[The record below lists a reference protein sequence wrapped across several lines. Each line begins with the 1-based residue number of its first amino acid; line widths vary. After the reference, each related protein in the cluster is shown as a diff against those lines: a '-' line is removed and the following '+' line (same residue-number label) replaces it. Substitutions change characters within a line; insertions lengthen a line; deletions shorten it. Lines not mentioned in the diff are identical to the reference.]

1 MEAWYAELDALT
13 EKHPS
18 NLCLKHLAGEGK
30 GYYDGL
36 SDDLKARFAKCVASG
51 LENADSSV
59 GVYAMMPKDYEELAQ
74 YFDKVR
80 PCPRPAPPRRWRA
93 SRLLVP
99 PAAQLIRLVRREGR
113 PGGPRPGL
121 GPHSIWSVG
130 ISRGRPA
137 THAQGPPRRRPPHPP
152 GGSGPF
158 RGSLRKEVTRR
169 EPATSPREKGTTRRT
184 ASPPRVR
191 GPGDSLAPAL
201 PAGDATLGASLAH
214 GGVSLD
220 GARRSCGPM

>member
-1 MEAWYAELDALT
+1 MASMEAWYAELDALT

-80 PCPRPAPPRRWRA
+80 PCPRPARRGGGEPRGCSFPPPPSSSVSSGARDGRA
-93 SRLLVP
+93 GLG
-99 PAAQLIRLVRREGR
+99 PASARTAFGR
-113 PGGPRPGL
+113 SGSLAGGPRPTRRV
-121 GPHSIWSVG
+121 PPVG
-130 ISRGRPA
+130 ARPTPRGVPA
-137 THAQGPPRRRPPHPP
+137 PP
-152 GGSGPF
+152 GEASG
-158 RGSLRKEVTRR
+158 RR
-169 EPATSPREKGTTRRT
+169 
-184 ASPPRVR
+184 
-191 GPGDSLAPAL
+191 
-201 PAGDATLGASLAH
+201 
-214 GGVSLD
+214 
-220 GARRSCGPM
+220 

>member
-1 MEAWYAELDALT
+1 MAKSMEAWYAELDALT

-74 YFDKVR
+74 YFDRVR
-80 PCPRPAPPRRWRA
+80 PCPRPAAAVARRA
-93 SRLLVP
+93 SAARS
-99 PAAQLIRLVRREGR
+99 PAALLIRLRRGGR
-113 PGGPRPGL
+113 PGGPRPRHLVGRDYL
-121 GPHSIWSVG
+121 VGGPRPARRVPRSAPAPRG
-130 ISRGRPA
+130 FRPLPEERRKAPAAGRPD
-137 THAQGPPRRRPPHPP
+137 GPPRQKRD
-152 GGSGPF
+152 
-158 RGSLRKEVTRR
+158 
-169 EPATSPREKGTTRRT
+169 ART

-191 GPGDSLAPAL
+191 GEIA
-201 PAGDATLGASLAH
+201 
-214 GGVSLD
+214 
-220 GARRSCGPM
+220 

>member
-80 PCPRPAPPRRWRA
+80 PCPRAAPPRPCGGATSLGCSFPPPPCSSVSFGAGDGRA
-93 SRLLVP
+93 
-99 PAAQLIRLVRREGR
+99 
-113 PGGPRPGL
+113 GL
-121 GPHSIWSVG
+121 GQHTAFG
-130 ISRGRPA
+130 RTGLFGGRPA
-137 THAQGPPRRRPPHPP
+137 TRAQGPPVGARPLPEERRKAPP
-152 GGSGPF
+152 GGRTGHLK
-158 RGSLRKEVTRR
+158 RGTKE
-169 EPATSPREKGTTRRT
+169 G
-184 ASPPRVR
+184 R
-191 GPGDSLAPAL
+191 GLSAPGEGGDSLAPARS
-201 PAGDATLGASLAH
+201 AGDATLGAPLAH
-214 GGVSLD
+214 GGVPLD
-220 GARRSCGPM
+220 GARRLRADAEVN

>member
-93 SRLLVP
+93 SAARSP
-99 PAAQLIRLVRREGR
+99 RRPAHPSRPARGTAGR
-113 PGGPRPGL
+113 ASARPRPAQHL
-121 GPHSIWSVG
+121 VG
-130 ISRGRPA
+130 RDFSRAARDPRAGS
-137 THAQGPPRRRPPHPP
+137 PRRRPPRPP
-152 GGSGPF
+152 GVPAPPGEAAG
-158 RGSLRKEVTRR
+158 RR
-169 EPATSPREKGTTRRT
+169 
-184 ASPPRVR
+184 
-191 GPGDSLAPAL
+191 
-201 PAGDATLGASLAH
+201 
-214 GGVSLD
+214 
-220 GARRSCGPM
+220 

>member
-1 MEAWYAELDALT
+1 MAKSMEAWYAELDALT

-80 PCPRPAPPRRWRA
+80 PCPRPAPPRR
-93 SRLLVP
+93 
-99 PAAQLIRLVRREGR
+99 
-113 PGGPRPGL
+113 GGG
-121 GPHSIWSVG
+121 
-130 ISRGRPA
+130 
-137 THAQGPPRRRPPHPP
+137 
-152 GGSGPF
+152 
-158 RGSLRKEVTRR
+158 
-169 EPATSPREKGTTRRT
+169 ATSLGC
-184 ASPPRVR
+184 SFPP
-191 GPGDSLAPAL
+191 PP
-201 PAGDATLGASLAH
+201 
-214 GGVSLD
+214 
-220 GARRSCGPM
+220 C